1 MSPLVSVIISVLGIV
16 LSGLIGGLTV
26 WLSMRKRLE
35 EESLGRATR
44 RTVALQLLS
53 DEEFTVE
60 QVRDECV
67 AMDTMVSLRMNKG
80 HQEHLV
86 AETQRILAE
95 AAEMLTEVRTRREG
109 VKAVITSLPA
119 DELEAVIAKAY
130 HGKRRAES
138 QLRRTQLSRTE
149 VLKAFDSASE
159 A

>member
-1 MSPLVSVIISVLGIV
+1 MSPLVSVSISVLGIV

-26 WLSMRKRLE
+26 WLSIRKRLE

-67 AMDTMVSLRMNKG
+67 AMDTMVSLRKNKG

-95 AAEMLTEVRTRREG
+95 ASEMLTEVRTRREG